1 MKLGRNDL
9 CLCGSKLKYKKCCL
23 MKKIKE
29 PLDYSFSEHIHSND
43 SIELLKIVSL
53 IQLLPKNHSKVIRLE
68 TIQDSIC
75 SDLTTTNQEINYEI
89 FKSVINQDFASDY
102 REDPSE
108 SSFTENLTYL
118 NGNNIVFPGISSG
131 STKINEILLHNI
143 TFWKN
148 ELSEKTKNSIRDGA
162 FILLY
167 IHNQIALKLNY
178 KRFLFEDDYKEK
190 IYFPSNEFIKSNV
203 DLFEFTKENINDIYS
218 KFNIKTDIIKEFTC
232 ISDEIKNYNGEETL
246 LTVKPFVFHNDKYYL
261 ALPTA
266 EMYSLNLFIRRVISE
281 NNELNI
287 LNQIY
292 NKYIN
297 NHVFKYLQAFW
308 TKIEINSIK
317 LTNDESIWQFDTNKF
332 AYVCYLNE
340 TNSNSNIE
348 NRANHVIQYIKN
360 ELKNEDLEFLSLHFF
375 ASYEVEEVNTH
386 MFKKIEEA
394 KYQIALSFFDFER
407 IYTYW
412 DIDKLSLWKYARAK
426 ERLHSKGVILAPFFS
441 ILTYY
446 KWYTSNKGSFFHPD
460 DVIPTIISFDYSMQ
474 GEVIIKTDKK
484 NDKHLVFYFDDEK
497 GLGSLPV
504 IKTEKY
510 APIYTSEEIYEGHL
524 KLVIEKY
531 SFPIWIKC
539 EKKRDY
545 LGKNFVDAI
554 LYWLNELHEPL
565 SPLLNALGK
574 HPVEIILSFD
584 EQLRKFMENAIE
596 MPEKSKIKID
606 YKINPETRKIKLTF
620 PVEIFNAIHRED
632 NHGERIIMDTIIKA
646 FNIILIDNG
655 FNHISAVLIEK
666 LMSDFMPLSKK
677 KMILTANSHNNIQA
691 YDKFIP
697 KVRFIYPADTSI
709 ILEENVK
716 WLNYENPIPKKI
728 KGIDTKIK
736 LCDDLINSLTYQL
749 RIRISKYNSK
759 DLLSHLMLR
768 HEALIQKNG
777 FKDIGLTARL
787 ECFSKSDD
795 VIQEYKDF
803 NALYVK
809 TSHSTRCL
817 IEYVVAEPY
826 YGTNKINDDDV
837 DFLLALMSEL
847 IFYGVV
853 KDSLKFGIDNPDMG
867 LLPSGRIGMN
877 HEFYD
882 NVLMKYSDSV
892 TSDEISKN
900 QESFESHF
908 RNNQIKNNKNEQ
920 IESSNSYFDNLDI
933 AFENDI
939 EIAFSKISTILI
951 TLTDHCFENNSSFFC
966 CTEFTFTQILRE
978 KLILT
983 EKEIKAFLKFMAIE
997 TRGKMDIPKNSSEY
1011 PEIFPWR
1018 YNRDYSYIRRP
1029 VLKLKTQEDTFLIL
1043 WSARHLDMAMENLYA
1058 IFQDGLLKVSKEYK
1072 EITKL
1077 ILDRNNIKGVEFR
1090 NKVYNWITNN
1100 TSLYV
1105 VPHEVK
1111 IRKSTFHNADRDYGD
1126 IDILAFDLKNQI
1138 IYLIEC
1144 KNTKQVKI
1152 MYDFSSDVKN
1162 YLTKQLP
1169 KHITRGEWLKK
1180 NRDQLSEKF
1189 TLDLFKFEVISL
1201 VISSFQLPIKFIE
1214 ETPIPIYSF
1223 NEIKREKIFNDL
1235 KL

>member
-9 CLCGSKLKYKKCCL
+9 CICGSKLKYKKCCL
-23 MKKIKE
+23 VKTANKLLEK
-29 PLDYSFSEHIHSND
+29 DYSFSEYIHAND
-43 SIELLKIVSL
+43 SVELLKIISL
-53 IQLLPKNHSKVIRLE
+53 IQLLPKNHSKVVRLE

-75 SDLTTTNQEINYEI
+75 SDLSNSSLEINYEN
-89 FKSVINQDFASDY
+89 FKSVIHKDFASDY

-108 SSFTENLTYL
+108 SSFTENLSYL

-131 STKINEILLHNI
+131 STNINQILLHTI
-143 TFWKN
+143 IFWEN
-148 ELSEKTKNSIRDGA
+148 ELSEKTKNIIRDGA
-162 FILLY
+162 FIFLHV
-167 IHNQIALKLNY
+167 HNQIALQLNHE
-178 KRFLFEDDYKEK
+178 RFLFEDDYKEK
-190 IYFPSNEFIKSNV
+190 IYFPANEFIKSNI
-203 DLFEFTKENINDIYS
+203 DLFEFTKENIKDLYS
-218 KFNIKTDIIKEFTC
+218 KFNIRNDIIKEFTC
-232 ISDEIKNYNGEETL
+232 STEEIKNYNGEETL
-246 LTVKPFVFHNDKYYL
+246 LTVKPFIFYNDKYYL
-261 ALPTA
+261 ALPSA

-287 LNQIY
+287 LNKIY
-292 NKYIN
+292 NNYIN
-297 NHVFKYLQAFW
+297 HEVFKYLRAFW
-308 TKIEINSIK
+308 SKIETSIILK
-317 LTNDESIWQFDTNKF
+317 NDESIWQFDSNKF
-332 AYVCYLNE
+332 AYVCYLNDA
-340 TNSNSNIE
+340 NSNSDIE
-348 NRANHVIQYIKN
+348 NRANEVIHSLKR

-375 ASYEVEEVNTH
+375 ASYEVDEVNTH
-386 MFKKIEEA
+386 MFKKIDEA

-412 DIDKLSLWKYARAK
+412 DIDKLSLWKYARAE
-426 ERLHSKGVILAPFFS
+426 ERFHSKGGMLAPFFS

-446 KWYTSNKGSFFHPD
+446 KWYTSNKESFFHPD
-460 DVIPTIISFDYSMQ
+460 DEIPTMMSFDYSMQ
-474 GEVIIKTDKK
+474 GDVIIQADKK
-484 NDKHLVFYFDDEK
+484 NDKHLVFYFDDEL

-510 APIYTSEEIYEGHL
+510 APIYTSEEIYQGHL

-539 EKKRDY
+539 EQEKDY
-545 LGKNFVDAI
+545 LGKNFIDSI

-565 SPLLNALGK
+565 NPLLKPLGK
-574 HPVEIILSFD
+574 FPIEIILSFD
-584 EQLRKFMENAIE
+584 EALRKFMESATE

-606 YKINPETRKIKLTF
+606 YKINPDARKINLIF

-632 NHGERIIMDTIIKA
+632 NHGERIIMNSIIKA
-646 FNIILIDNG
+646 FDFILINNG
-655 FNHISAVLIEK
+655 FDQISEILSEK

-691 YDKFIP
+691 YDKYIP

-716 WLNYENPIPKKI
+716 WLNYNKPIPKKI
-728 KGIDTKIK
+728 KDIDTKIK

-749 RIRISKYNSK
+749 RTRISKYNSK
-759 DLLSHLMLR
+759 DLLSQLMLR

-787 ECFSKSDD
+787 ECFSKYDN

-803 NALYVK
+803 NTLYVK

-826 YGTNKINDDDV
+826 YGTKKINDDDV

-900 QESFESHF
+900 QESFGSHF
-908 RNNQIKNNKNEQ
+908 KNNQIKNNETEQ
-920 IESSNSYFDNLDI
+920 IKPSNSYYDNIDI

-939 EIAFSKISTILI
+939 EITFSKINVILI
-951 TLTDHCFENNSSFFC
+951 MLTDYCFENKNSIFC
-966 CTEFTFTQILRE
+966 CTEFNFFQILRE
-978 KLILT
+978 KSNLT
-983 EKEIKAFLKFMAIE
+983 EQEINAFIKFMAIE
-997 TRGKMDIPKNSSEY
+997 TRGKMDTPKNSSEY

-1018 YNRDYSYIRRP
+1018 YNREYSYIRRP
-1029 VLKLKTQEDTFLIL
+1029 ILKLKTQEDTFLIL
-1043 WSARHLDMAMENLYA
+1043 WSARHLDMAMENLHA

-1077 ILDRNNIKGVEFR
+1077 ILERNNIKGVEFR
-1090 NKVYNWITNN
+1090 NKVYNWITDN
-1100 TSLYV
+1100 TSLHV
-1105 VPHEVK
+1105 IKHEVK
-1111 IRKSTFHNADRDYGD
+1111 IRKSTFPNAARDYGD
-1126 IDILAFDLKNQI
+1126 IDILAFDLKNQT
-1138 IYLIEC
+1138 IYSIEC

-1169 KHITRGEWLKK
+1169 KHITRGVWLKE
-1180 NRDQLSEKF
+1180 NLDQLSQKF
-1189 TLDLFKFEVISL
+1189 VFDLSKFEVKSI

-1223 NEIKREKIFNDL
+1223 NEIKREKILNF
-1235 KL
+1235 